1 MIEVNLIPDVKQELL
16 KAQKA
21 RRLVITISIIVGLGM
36 LGVVAFL
43 SAYTF
48 LGQNI
53 YMGTLDSSIKD
64 KTDKLKKVEDLSK
77 VLTIQNQLTKISDM
91 HSNKNIN
98 SRIFNLLTVI
108 NPPAPNTVQYTSITY
123 YTVDE
128 KREIRIEGQTSGFPA
143 LETFRKTIENSAVK
157 WITEEGELEVP
168 LASSIS
174 LPETSYGIDTS
185 GNTVLRFSI
194 TFNYAKEFLL
204 PSSTNATVQITGSG
218 DILNVTDSYQGI
230 PESLFVNRAVDAN

>member
-21 RRLVITISIIVGLGM
+21 RRLVITISIIVGLSM
-36 LGVVAFL
+36 LGVVAILAF
-43 SAYTF
+43 YTF
-48 LGQNI
+48 GAQTI
-53 YMGTLDSSIKD
+53 YMASLDTSIKE

-98 SRIFNLLTVI
+98 SRIFNLLNVI
-108 NPPAPNTVQYTSITY
+108 NPPAPNAVQYTSITY
-123 YTVDE
+123 YTTDD
-128 KREIRIEGQTSGFPA
+128 KRDIRIEGQTSGFPA
-143 LETFRKTIENSAVK
+143 LETFRKTIENANVK
-157 WITEEGELEVP
+157 WITEEGESGVP
-168 LASSIS
+168 LATSIS
-174 LPETSYGIDTS
+174 ISETSYGIDTS

-194 TFNYAKEFLL
+194 SFNYAKELLL

-218 DILNVTDSYQGI
+218 AIVNVTDSYQGI
-230 PESLFVNRAVDAN
+230 PKSLFVNRAADAN